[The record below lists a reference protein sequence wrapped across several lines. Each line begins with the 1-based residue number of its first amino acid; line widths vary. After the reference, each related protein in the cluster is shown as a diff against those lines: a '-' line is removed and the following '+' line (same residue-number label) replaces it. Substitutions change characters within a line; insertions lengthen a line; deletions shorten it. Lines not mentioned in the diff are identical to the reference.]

1 MSDNEIIRHQQ
12 FCQLKEGI
20 RGSDQHLII
29 GIDVAKEKH
38 HAFMGT
44 AAIPVYSPKA

>member
-12 FCQLKEGI
+12 FCQLKEVI

-44 AAIPVYSPKA
+44 ATGKSLLRR